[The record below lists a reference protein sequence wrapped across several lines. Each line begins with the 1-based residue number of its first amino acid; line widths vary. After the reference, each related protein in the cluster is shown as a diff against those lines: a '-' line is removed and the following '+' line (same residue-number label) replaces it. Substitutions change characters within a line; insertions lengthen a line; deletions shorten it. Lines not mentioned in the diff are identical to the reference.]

1 MTSNLHAEMAIAYV
15 PEPRSMPHPRE
26 YAHIVLKTARAKD
39 MIAWYC
45 KVLGMSV
52 VLETP
57 LINFLTWGDT
67 QDRLAILQVPPEAA
81 TLGPQ
86 SNLHHVAFTYD
97 RLVDTVAVYRALKV
111 EGIEPHWCVNHG
123 VATSFYYHDPDQNSV
138 ELSVENF
145 HDRDAVNA
153 WLGTG
158 AFNRNPIGVTLDPDE
173 LAARV
178 ESGESEASILRPHP
192 QHGDLLQLELER
204 MTRSRQT
211 LA

>member
-1 MTSNLHAEMAIAYV
+1 MTTDLHANTTTAYV
-15 PEPRSMPHPRE
+15 PERRQTPHPRE
-26 YAHIVLKTARAKD
+26 YAHIVLKTARTKD

-45 KVLGMSV
+45 KALGMSV

-57 LINFLTWGDT
+57 FISFLTWDDS
-67 QDRLAILQVPPEAA
+67 QDRLALIEVPQAA
-81 TLGPQ
+81 AMRGPQ

-97 RLVDTVAVYRALKV
+97 RLADTVSVYRALKA

-145 HDRDAVNA
+145 PDRDTLNA
-153 WLGTG
+153 WLRTG

-178 ESGESEASILRPHP
+178 ESGEPEASILQPHP
-192 QHGDLLQLELER
+192 EHGDLLQPELER
-204 MTRSRQT
+204 IMRERQ
-211 LA
+211 AQA